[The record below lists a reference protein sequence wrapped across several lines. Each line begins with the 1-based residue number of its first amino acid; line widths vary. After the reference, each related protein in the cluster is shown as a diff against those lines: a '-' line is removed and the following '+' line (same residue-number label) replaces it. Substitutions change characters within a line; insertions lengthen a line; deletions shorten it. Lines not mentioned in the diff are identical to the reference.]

1 MRELFE
7 STIER
12 VLSDLC
18 TSDLL
23 REAESG
29 EWPVALWR
37 TLEDNGFPLAGA
49 PEMVGGAD
57 ACWSDLF
64 VIIRALGRFVAPV
77 PLAEMIV
84 GNWLLEQS
92 GLNARSDILSIA
104 SESNLT
110 LVGARVSGELRQVPW
125 GRFADSV
132 VTLANDEAGQLN
144 VVLLDVA
151 TAERVRQ
158 GTNIASEARDQLSF
172 SSAAIV
178 MSTLLPAH
186 LDGDVLLAA
195 GAMVRSAQISGAI
208 NELLV
213 MTASYAG
220 ERKQFGKPIAAFQA
234 IQQQLAV
241 LAEQAAAASVAA
253 EAAFAGADQGIP
265 TFSVAAAK
273 ISASDAAS
281 QAAAIGHSVHGAI
294 GFTQE
299 YALHNLTRRLWSWR
313 SEFGSSTFWSKALGK
328 HVCAAGAEAFWP
340 MLTNPEL
347 QNLSNTQK

>member
-49 PEMVGGAD
+49 PEMAGGAD

-144 VVLLDVA
+144 VVLLA
-151 TAERVRQ
+151 GQTRHQYCER
-158 GTNIASEARDQLSF
+158 GPG
-172 SSAAIV
+172 
-178 MSTLLPAH
+178 ST
-186 LDGDVLLAA
+186 
-195 GAMVRSAQISGAI
+195 
-208 NELLV
+208 
-213 MTASYAG
+213 
-220 ERKQFGKPIAAFQA
+220 
-234 IQQQLAV
+234 
-241 LAEQAAAASVAA
+241 
-253 EAAFAGADQGIP
+253 
-265 TFSVAAAK
+265 
-273 ISASDAAS
+273 
-281 QAAAIGHSVHGAI
+281 
-294 GFTQE
+294 
-299 YALHNLTRRLWSWR
+299 
-313 SEFGSSTFWSKALGK
+313 
-328 HVCAAGAEAFWP
+328 
-340 MLTNPEL
+340 
-347 QNLSNTQK
+347 